1 MSDFFSGIYSG
12 IKRPDVVMNDGP
24 LPPMS
29 INGGY
34 PAGFNGAPDGK
45 INYANSLL
53 GDLDPYAYGEPAR
66 LSTQTAYHNIPHVA
80 QRIVPTLQLP
90 ESQPYRMGG
99 SFISVSHQVDDGDVA
114 FVIRAMFS
122 PFELVS
128 EKKKFNR
135 QGILYAID
143 PVVNLATVNYIL
155 HGLQRYGFDKRD
167 HKTWN
172 TLWIALGIDHH
183 FQGRGNYDRVSF
195 SEEML
200 ETQKKLD
207 ELCQGQPDQK
217 RTPQE
222 ALDRLYCTL
231 KLRTMRRSVVLLY
244 CLAVAR
250 SSNLMKSDFEIDQR
264 MHVQTGSWWTTWS
277 STSSNP
283 LAFPEVRKSREG
295 STKAPTPPSPGRWT
309 LSLPW

>member
-24 LPPMS
+24 LQPMS
-29 INGGY
+29 ISAGY
-34 PAGFNGAPDGK
+34 PAGFNGTPDGK
-45 INYANSLL
+45 INYDGSLL

-66 LSTQTAYHNIPHVA
+66 LSTQAAYLNIPHVA

-99 SFISVSHQVDDGDVA
+99 NFFPLSHQVDDGDVA

-122 PFELVS
+122 PFKLVS
-128 EKKKFNR
+128 EKKKYNR
-135 QGILYAID
+135 QGVLWNID

-155 HGLQRYGFDKRD
+155 HGLQRYGFDKKD

-183 FQGRGNYDRVSF
+183 FAGNGNYPSF
-195 SEEML
+195 STEML
-200 ETQKKLD
+200 ETQNLLESLNDGVKD
-207 ELCQGQPDQK
+207 K

-231 KLRTMRRSVVLLY
+231 KLRVMRRCVF
-244 CLAVAR
+244 
-250 SSNLMKSDFEIDQR
+250 D
-264 MHVQTGSWWTTWS
+264 
-277 STSSNP
+277 
-283 LAFPEVRKSREG
+283 
-295 STKAPTPPSPGRWT
+295 
-309 LSLPW
+309 